1 MKTSQT
7 CAATLH
13 RRRSGGLALHL
24 FPCLTPPPT
33 NKQDMVAMAAAARA
47 AHPVGP
53 ARCSITALQG
63 APPATYTGTLPS
75 PRPALALERGRVG
88 SFLGGGAAA
97 AVVGAP
103 PPTDLPTFVRDLPRL
118 TDLGG
123 HWGSEAA
130 VRLTQQLRAAWD
142 KAGLPQGLRAGASV
156 GGSHWGSEAAARLT
170 QQLRAAWDE
179 AGLPQRVGA
188 ALDDALAAPPARRVG
203 AALQDGLAAAQSQ
216 GARLPLLPLME
227 ERLELL
233 RQDGQAAWPEL
244 STQQVGGYPLW
255 QIVAISAGVSALVA
269 ASVPP
274 EDQQR

>member
-1 MKTSQT
+1 MDFCLVKQI
-7 CAATLH
+7 AKGLH
-13 RRRSGGLALHL
+13 PQPLLVDLNPQNLEEVLA
-24 FPCLTPPPT
+24 
-33 NKQDMVAMAAAARA
+33 DV
-47 AHPVGP
+47 
-53 ARCSITALQG
+53 
-63 APPATYTGTLPS
+63 
-75 PRPALALERGRVG
+75 
-88 SFLGGGAAA
+88 
-97 AVVGAP
+97 
-103 PPTDLPTFVRDLPRL
+103 
-118 TDLGG
+118 
-123 HWGSEAA
+123 
-130 VRLTQQLRAAWD
+130 
-142 KAGLPQGLRAGASV
+142 
-156 GGSHWGSEAAARLT
+156 
-170 QQLRAAWDE
+170 
-179 AGLPQRVGA
+179 QRVGA